1 MLSNEYLALQLEK
14 SRRQEAEGDRRHDLL
29 NFLIREFK
37 GEMRKGAEDRNRRT
51 QK

>member
-14 SRRQEAEGDRRHDLL
+14 SRRQEAEGDRRYDLL

-37 GEMRKGAEDRNRRT
+37 GELRKGENRTRRA